1 MIPDL
6 LRFRLR
12 FVVFLVRMWLAYDF
26 EYAIFPFP
34 VSLKRLAAPLFV
46 FIFGMSS
53 ILSFHCGKTRP
64 LIVVVLFDSPHGLFY
79 GIVVPESNESAL
91 YGKANGLSCSKRLPE
106 S

>member
-12 FVVFLVRMWLAYDF
+12 FVVFLVRIWLAYDF

-46 FIFGMSS
+46 FIFGMLF
-53 ILSFHCGKTRP
+53 ILSFHCGETRP
-64 LIVVVLFDSPHGLFY
+64 LVVLFASPHGLFY
-79 GIVVPESNESAL
+79 GIVVPESNQSAL
-91 YGKANGLSCSKRLPE
+91 YGQANGLSCSKRLPE